1 MSFLR
6 YLNALRDIFSE
17 NELSMLPGVEDV
29 LYLFEDLDPK
39 LIDRPVIKYVSVQFN
54 LRDPNKSSYVNP
66 FDGDLQ

>member
-1 MSFLR
+1 
-6 YLNALRDIFSE
+6 
-17 NELSMLPGVEDV
+17 MLPGVEDV